1 MSRAMLAAKQE
12 ALLGWRITKW
22 DGECEVSGWEISGRV
37 NEPQVCTL
45 LERLVSKSLGE
56 REIIE
61 VTEGKTTL
69 LSRIGTGLPIAYGS
83 NPHFTADPF

>member
-1 MSRAMLAAKQE
+1 LR
-12 ALLGWRITKW
+12 
-22 DGECEVSGWEISGRV
+22 
-37 NEPQVCTL
+37 
-45 LERLVSKSLGE
+45 E